1 MLPER
6 EFMNKEKFIYALG
19 FFDGVHR
26 GHQTLVYACQ
36 TMAREAG
43 VGTAAITFEQH
54 PRALFSKELPPLLN
68 TTADR
73 CDLLR
78 QYGIDRILTYPVTEA
93 VMGMPW
99 RKFLLELCRE
109 QGAAGFVCGHDFR
122 FGHKGEGN
130 HEKLRGFC
138 AEFGLSC
145 AVIPEQDLEG
155 VRVSSTHIRG
165 LLENGQMEQAVK
177 FLGHPHIL
185 TGEVVSGRQLGRTI
199 GIPTANLHLPRD
211 VLVPKFGVYCCKA
224 IVDGKTYLAVTNV
237 GNRPTVGG
245 HRVTVEPWLLDFEGD
260 LYGKIMTLEF
270 YAFLRPEKKF
280 ASLDELRQEIRKNA
294 EQTREFFEK

>member
-1 MLPER
+1 MR
-6 EFMNKEKFIYALG
+6 ENQRVFALG
-19 FFDGVHR
+19 FFDGVHL
-26 GHQTLVYACQ
+26 GHQALLKACVG
-36 TMAREAG
+36 MAEKLG
-43 VGTAAITFEQH
+43 VETAAITFEAH
-54 PRALFSKELPPLLN
+54 PQSLFSNQIPPLL
-68 TTADR
+68 TTLADR
-73 CDLLR
+73 NRLLVR
-78 QYGIDRILTYPVTEA
+78 YGMEHIYAFPVTKEI
-93 VMGMPW
+93 MSTDW
-99 RKFLLELCRE
+99 REFLDQLMDC
-109 QGAAGFVCGHDFR
+109 GAAGFVCGDDFR
-122 FGHKGEGN
+122 FGNRGEGN
-130 HEKLRGFC
+130 GEKLRDYC
-138 AEFGLSC
+138 AE
-145 AVIPEQDLEG
+145 
-155 VRVSSTHIRG
+155 RG
-165 LLENGQMEQAVK
+165 LPCVIVAEQTLDGTRICSTYIRRQIEDGDMVTAVR

-199 GIPTANLHLPRD
+199 GIPTANLHLPQD